1 MKNAQ
6 KTLEKQ
12 VAAEVEMEEQA
23 KTQRGKKAVKKAVE
37 AVEEAETVM
46 EEAPKEPVVLNKQ
59 QIEEWKKQYG
69 KVFRTVIGTNA
80 FIWHRLTRKDYV
92 SLMMDD
98 SVSADEDERLYQ
110 RQEMACK
117 TAILWPENVDEILQ
131 AEGCIASNLGGVI
144 MERSGFRLPVTDEM

>member
-12 VAAEVEMEEQA
+12 MAAEMEAEAQVETKE
-23 KTQRGKKAVKKAVE
+23 KTKKT
-37 AVEEAETVM
+37 AVEEAGVDAEV
-46 EEAPKEPVVLNKQ
+46 EAPKKPITLNKQ
-59 QIEEWKKQYG
+59 QIDEWKKQYG
-69 KVFRTVIGTNA
+69 KVFRTVIGSDA
-80 FIWHRLTRKDYV
+80 FIWHRLTRKEYV
-92 SLMMDD
+92 ALMMDEN
-98 SVSADEDERLYQ
+98 VSEDGDERLYQ

-144 MERSGFRLPVTDEM
+144 MERSGFNLPVTDEM